1 MRVVIVDDD
10 QLFRSGLR
18 DLLERDGIEVVGELS
33 SADALEKVSRIAPDV
48 VTFDPS
54 EPGLS
59 AAEATRRLTTLAP
72 ESKIL
77 AIAGSSDADDVTR
90 CVEAGASGYVL
101 KDASEPDLVGAV
113 RAVAGGGAAFSPS
126 AAVTLVEL
134 VRAARSGEPDAA
146 HLGLSSRELD
156 VLRLVAAGKDNAE
169 IASELF
175 ISPETV
181 KNHMS
186 KILAKLPVDNRT
198 QAAVY
203 AVRAR
208 LV

>member
-18 DLLERDGIEVVGELS
+18 ELLERDGIQVVEELS
-33 SADALEKVSRIAPDV
+33 SADALETVLRMAPDV
-48 VTFDPS
+48 VTFEPS
-54 EPGLS
+54 QPGRS
-59 AAEATRRLTTLAP
+59 AAEATGRLATLAP
-72 ESKIL
+72 EPKIL
-77 AIAGSSDADDVTR
+77 AIAGSSDPGDVAR
-90 CVEAGASGYVL
+90 CIAAGASGYVL
-101 KDASEPDLVGAV
+101 KDSSEADLVGAV
-113 RAVAGGGAAFSPS
+113 RAVAGGGAVFSPS
-126 AAVTLVEL
+126 TAMTLVEL
-134 VRAARSGEPDAA
+134 VRAALSEEPDAS
-146 HLGLSSRELD
+146 HLGLTSRELE

-175 ISPETV
+175 ISSETV

-186 KILAKLPVDNRT
+186 KILTKLPVDNRT

>member
-10 QLFRSGLR
+10 RLFRSGLR
-18 DLLERDGIEVVGELS
+18 ELLERDGIQVVEELS
-33 SADALEKVSRIAPDV
+33 SADALETVSRIGPDV
-48 VTFDPS
+48 VTLEPS
-54 EPGLS
+54 QPGLT
-59 AAEATRRLTTLAP
+59 AAEATRRIATLQP
-72 ESKIL
+72 EPKIL
-77 AIAGSSDADDVTR
+77 AIAGSSDAGDVTG
-90 CVEAGASGYVL
+90 CIEAGASGYVL
-101 KDASEPDLVGAV
+101 KDSSEADLVGAV

-126 AAVTLVEL
+126 PAMTLVEL
-134 VRAARSGEPDAA
+134 VRVALSEEPEVAD
-146 HLGLSSRELD
+146 LGLSSRELE

-169 IASELF
+169 IAGELF
-175 ISPETV
+175 ISSETV

-186 KILAKLPVDNRT
+186 KILSKLPVDNRT